1 MRTLPADSYAH
12 DAARQVLRGR
22 RTGRS
27 WRLGEAVEV
36 RLAEADPL
44 TGGLVLELLDGGTP
58 AAGARRRG
66 RRRG

>member
-1 MRTLPADSYAH
+1 MSLYR
-12 DAARQVLRGR
+12 ARGVVLR
-22 RTGRS
+22 T